1 MRQQPANH
9 GIKHANKL
17 AAARNLDPK
26 QPLDGEAEGMLL
38 IHRRAIVEP
47 VEIWHVLQIGARLH
61 QLLGAAMQ
69 KPDMGIDASHH
80 LAVQFKHESEHTVS
94 SRMHWSE
101 IYGEVAFRCET
112 HDETPVRSAG
122 TTP

>member
-1 MRQQPANH
+1 MRKKPADLAKEH
-9 GIKHANKL
+9 SDELRSLWKL
-17 AAARNLDPK
+17 EAK
-26 QPLDGEAEGMLL
+26 QFLRRETEGVLL
-38 IHRRAIVEP
+38 IHRRDIIQP
-47 VEIWHVLQIGARLH
+47 VEIWQRLQVGLVLDE
-61 QLLGAAMQ
+61 LLGAAMQ

-80 LAVQFKHESEHTVS
+80 FAVQFKHESEHTVS